1 MPFVPQPNSGWD
13 GTEFFVDPAG
23 LHGIAGEV
31 GRVYDDVN
39 TALTDWAATVDLSVE
54 ELGDPG
60 LASAYS
66 GFMRAWSEETNLG
79 ESALG
84 ELVKK
89 VSTAKQLYL
98 ENDAG
103 FSAAEFDRLHN
114 T

>member
-1 MPFVPQPNSGWD
+1 MPLVPEPGGGWD

-23 LHGIAGEV
+23 LHGIAGEL

-39 TALTDWAATVDLSVE
+39 TALADWADAVVLSAA
-54 ELGDPG
+54 ELGDPD

-66 GFMRAWSEETNLG
+66 GFMQAWSEETNVG
-79 ESALG
+79 ESGLG

-89 VSTAKQLYL
+89 VSTAKQLFL
-98 ENDAG
+98 ESDDG

>member
-1 MPFVPQPNSGWD
+1 MPFAPPPRWD

-39 TALTDWAATVDLSVE
+39 TALTDWADAVVLSADT
-54 ELGDPG
+54 LGDPG

-66 GFMRAWSEETNLG
+66 GFMQAWSEETNLG

-89 VSTAKQLYL
+89 VSTAKQLFV
-98 ENDAG
+98 EADDG